1 MARAIIALLVTAALS
16 ACASRAPPTPPPAA
30 AAPQNLGFLACQQS
44 LSGSGAM
51 FEALTPMT
59 TPNGCGFT
67 EGVKI
72 TAVPSPLNQPVVIS
86 CPTALAMTRF
96 DLDVLQPAA
105 MQHFGKRVAKIH
117 HVGGYTCRGIAGTRK
132 WSQHA
137 FGNAID
143 VIGFDLTDG
152 TRILVSRDWRTKGAR
167 ANFLHDVAR
176 GACQVFRVVLT
187 PAYDKAHHDHFH
199 LDTGPDRLCGI

>member
-1 MARAIIALLVTAALS
+1 MVRAVFALLVTAALA
-16 ACASRAPPTPPPAA
+16 ACAPRASAPPPAVTTL
-30 AAPQNLGFLACQQS
+30 PTNPGYLACQQG
-44 LSGSGAM
+44 LNGSGAM
-51 FEALTPMT
+51 FEALTPMAT
-59 TPNGCGFT
+59 REGCGFT

-86 CPTALAMTRF
+86 CPTALALVRF

-117 HVGGYTCRGIAGTRK
+117 HVGGYACRGIAGTRK

-137 FGNAID
+137 YANAID
-143 VIGFDLTDG
+143 IMGFDLSDG
-152 TRILVSRDWRTKGAR
+152 TRILISRDWRAKGAR
-167 ANFLHDVAR
+167 ASFLHDVAR

-187 PAYDKAHHDHFH
+187 PAYDRAHHDHFH

>member
-1 MARAIIALLVTAALS
+1 MARAIFALLVTAALA
-16 ACASRAPPTPPPAA
+16 ACGQRTAAPPPTV
-30 AAPQNLGFLACQQS
+30 AAPPQNTSFLACQAGLNS
-44 LSGSGAM
+44 SGAM
-51 FEALTPMT
+51 FEVLAPAATRE
-59 TPNGCGFT
+59 GCGYS

-72 TAVPSPLNQPVVIS
+72 SAVPSALNQPVVIS
-86 CPTALAMTRF
+86 CPTALALARF

-137 FGNAID
+137 YANAID
-143 VIGFDLTDG
+143 VIAFDLTDG
-152 TRILVSRDWRTKGAR
+152 TRILVSRDWRARGPR